1 MQSSSFNTK
10 PPSAPLQ
17 APPRQGSRGGG
28 GGSPGPHYKPSPR
41 KIKIATTT
49 TPSSSSSAARALP
62 GQPGLQSWLTCYPLL
77 PTAATALPQ
86 RCSTGP
92 QHYLGSQDGAR
103 GGAGAAR
110 AGGGGEPQP
119 APLPSRANE
128 APQEGGGGLR
138 QHAGLGE
145 EQDYP
150 PPRSTALQVTQED
163 LVAAWAAL
171 CHALLSAE
179 RAVLSDPK
187 ALFAQLLAQ
196 SREAMGE
203 DRLPAA
209 LDLFGEQQGEQ
220 EERKKSSV
228 AKKKKRRKGAKG
240 GKKKRLASSSSCCC
254 SSSSCSSDGVVN
266 RVEGGDSGQ
275 SDRDDLVDT
284 ENDQP
289 EVADQ
294 PQQEE
299 EEEGSL
305 RAAEEVV
312 QQSERKEVLGEQQE
326 EEEEEEGDDLL
337 REIAALKRALSDKQA
352 ALEDLLE
359 PTSSSSFPGE
369 REKGLIEVA
378 LYQSELEEE
387 QEEERGVDP
396 PGTVQEEEEE
406 VVAATESLLRVSK
419 SHSLDARGEAFATQY
434 VVAGKE
440 EEEGREPPL
449 LSLHTPAMALTTT
462 SSTSPQSM
470 IALTSPQGG
479 IDYLLADAISGAGG
493 GGKEEVMD
501 NLSYD
506 ALLQEVLRSVSSVAS
521 SSFALEDTLEMSSSL
536 GATHATHRL
545 QAQAVHVPLSPIGA
559 ALATLHEHSE
569 ELAAMHAPPLPR
581 GSTKSGKS
589 ESSSTKRA
597 MVAAGGGGGGGGGE
611 RLSSKKHW
619 QGQEEEEEEE
629 VLRLGG
635 ALDTDASLE
644 AFDL

>member
-62 GQPGLQSWLTCYPLL
+62 GQPGLQS
-77 PTAATALPQ
+77 Q
-86 RCSTGP
+86 
-92 QHYLGSQDGAR
+92 QHFLR
-103 GGAGAAR
+103 GAAQAHSTTLDVKTLLR
-110 AGGGGEPQP
+110 DIEYQQRPSGQP
-119 APLPSRANE
+119 ALVREGTQPQLKTEREEVRERLEQVEEVNRSLRLSLLEQMKRRKKEEEVFANMLALE
-128 APQEGGGGLR
+128 KNKTTRRLARLLSKLR
-138 QHAGLGE
+138 K
-145 EQDYP
+145 
-150 PPRSTALQVTQED
+150 RED

-240 GKKKRLASSSSCCC
+240 GKKK
-254 SSSSCSSDGVVN
+254 